1 MWDEC
6 DRKGEEEV
14 VRWHPG
20 SVATPGHRRHRCGDN
35 WYCSCGH
42 TAPVVTL
49 LLTAGDTAPWQHP
62 VLVLGTTGQC

>member
-14 VRWHPG
+14 VRRHPG
-20 SVATPGHRRHRCGDN
+20 SVATPGHRTQETQVR
-35 WYCSCGH
+35 GH
-42 TAPVVTL
+42 SPVVTL